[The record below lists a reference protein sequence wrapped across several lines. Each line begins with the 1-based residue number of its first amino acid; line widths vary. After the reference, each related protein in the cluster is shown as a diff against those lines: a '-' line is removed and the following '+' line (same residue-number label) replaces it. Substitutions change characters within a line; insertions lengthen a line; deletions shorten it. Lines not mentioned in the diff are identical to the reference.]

1 MLSNKRSRST
11 NKDGSKVIITNISFT
26 QVQNDF
32 SSINKINIPKNNYFL
47 RSQPVKVKEHRTP
60 PKVVS
65 RKKQKKTLSSIKTRP
80 TIALKN
86 NSRSNITTYKDLESL
101 VKKANDKL
109 LVVDKEI
116 YYRYQHTKF
125 KDYVIIYTDTMMNDY
140 KFMVKENNEKS
151 AD

>member
-11 NKDGSKVIITNISFT
+11 NKDDKDDSKVIITNISFT

-86 NSRSNITTYKDLESL
+86 NSRSNS
-101 VKKANDKL
+101 KKTNTFHQK
-109 LVVDKEI
+109 
-116 YYRYQHTKF
+116 
-125 KDYVIIYTDTMMNDY
+125 
-140 KFMVKENNEKS
+140 EKS
-151 AD
+151 KIKK

>member
-11 NKDGSKVIITNISFT
+11 NKDDKDDSKVIITNISFT

-65 RKKQKKTLSSIKTRP
+65 RKKQKKTLSSIKT
-80 TIALKN
+80 TN
-86 NSRSNITTYKDLESL
+86 HRS
-101 VKKANDKL
+101 
-109 LVVDKEI
+109 
-116 YYRYQHTKF
+116 
-125 KDYVIIYTDTMMNDY
+125 
-140 KFMVKENNEKS
+140 
-151 AD
+151 